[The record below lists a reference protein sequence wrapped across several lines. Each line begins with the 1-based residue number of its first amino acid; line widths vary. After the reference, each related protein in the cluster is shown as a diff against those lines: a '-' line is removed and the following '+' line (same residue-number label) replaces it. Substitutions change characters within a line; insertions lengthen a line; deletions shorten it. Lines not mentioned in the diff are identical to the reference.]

1 MKYKGKD
8 VLLPSEKE
16 EYISKTKL
24 LELVDDFYRRRTYT
38 VEDVYV
44 FSDLKEHIEKE
55 FPMVTGDKIS
65 QKVSSERKQ
74 KRVEID
80 EQVKWEEIERRREE
94 YERNKEYEKKR
105 IERNTIGV
113 LQPTPVYEDILSGKI
128 TLEEAFPPITM
139 QSIFDNMD
147 INDYRYTL
155 GLYARTG
162 KFYPTDS
169 DKMCRG
175 MMVSELM
182 LEDRFEKILDVA
194 MKKRGLLATP
204 ESKKYFEE
212 IAKIKPDPKELT
224 DDMKGYL
231 KELLFKKQKNR
242 LSRLFLFKGL
252 KSTPE
257 EIEKYRR
264 ENPDSFLEYG
274 DEKKYEF
281 SSKAERFA
289 RYQELEQIVGT
300 ELEAYPRYYAGEHPV
315 HVGRGKYKTSFFA
328 PCRASLEEHKI
339 EREKHNK
346 FFSCKTL
353 KEQEKIVEDFK
364 KQQEE
369 KKRIEE
375 EKRKAEERREA
386 EEKAA
391 SQKKQEETQ
400 KSESF
405 FSKWF
410 SL

>member
-80 EQVKWEEIERRREE
+80 EQVEQEEKEKRREE

-194 MKKRGLLATP
+194 MKKRGLFATP
-204 ESKKYFEE
+204 ESKEYFAE

-300 ELEAYPRYYAGEHPV
+300 ELEAYPRYYGWQHPV

-328 PCRASLEEHKI
+328 PCRTSLEEHKI

-353 KEQEKIVEDFK
+353 KEQEKIMEDFK
-364 KQQEE
+364 KKQEE

-375 EKRKAEERREA
+375 EKRKAEEKREA

>member
-1 MKYKGKD
+1 MKYKSKE

-44 FSDLKEHIEKE
+44 FSDLKEHIKTE
-55 FPMVTGDKIS
+55 FPMITGEKIS

-80 EQVKWEEIERRREE
+80 EQVKQEEIERKREE
-94 YERNKEYEKKR
+94 YEREQEYKR
-105 IERNTIGV
+105 GRIKGSTIGV

-139 QSIFDNMD
+139 QSIFDNID
-147 INDYRYTL
+147 INGYRDIL
-155 GLYARTG
+155 GLYASTS
-162 KFYPTDS
+162 KHYPTDS
-169 DKMCRG
+169 DKICYG
-175 MMVSELM
+175 MVSELM

-204 ESKKYFEE
+204 ESKEYFAE
-212 IAKIKPDPKELT
+212 IDKIKPSAEELA
-224 DDMKGYL
+224 DSKRGYL

-242 LSRLFLFKGL
+242 LSRLFLFRGL

-257 EIEKYRR
+257 EIEKYRK

-289 RYQELEQIVGT
+289 RYRELEQIVGT
-300 ELEAYPRYYAGEHPV
+300 ELDAYPRYYAGEHPV

-328 PCRASLEEHKI
+328 LCRASLEEHKI

-364 KQQEE
+364 KKQEE

-391 SQKKQEETQ
+391 SQKKQTESQ

>member
-1 MKYKGKD
+1 MKYKGKE

-16 EYISKTKL
+16 EYISKAKL

-44 FSDLKEHIEKE
+44 FSDLKEHIKKE

-80 EQVKWEEIERRREE
+80 EQVEQEEKEKRREE
-94 YERNKEYEKKR
+94 YEKNKEYEKKR

-147 INDYRYTL
+147 INDYGYTL

-169 DKMCRG
+169 DKMCHG
-175 MMVSELM
+175 MVSELM

-194 MKKRGLLATP
+194 MKKRGLFATP
-204 ESKKYFEE
+204 ESREYFTE
-212 IAKIKPDPKELT
+212 IDKIKPSAEELT

-231 KELLFKKQKNR
+231 RELLFKKQKNR

-257 EIEKYRR
+257 EVEKYR
-264 ENPDSFLEYG
+264 EKNPDSFLEYG

-289 RYQELEQIVGT
+289 RYRELEQIVGT

-346 FFSCKTL
+346 FFSYKTL
-353 KEQEKIVEDFK
+353 KEQEKIVEEFK

-369 KKRIEE
+369 KKRIE
-375 EKRKAEERREA
+375 EERREA